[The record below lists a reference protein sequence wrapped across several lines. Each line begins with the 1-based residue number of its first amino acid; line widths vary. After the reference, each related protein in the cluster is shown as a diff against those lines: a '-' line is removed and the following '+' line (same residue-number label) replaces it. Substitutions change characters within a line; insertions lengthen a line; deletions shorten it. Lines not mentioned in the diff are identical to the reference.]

1 MKDQAEEPLLLDVS
15 HDEHQE
21 LCELSSGEQNP
32 CSKEVLCTLMKKK
45 NASFIE
51 RTERRSSRAQE
62 DDDANSEPFIYPTG
76 PWISPYRVLQ

>member
-32 CSKEVLCTLMKKK
+32 CSKEVLCTLMKK

-62 DDDANSEPFIYPTG
+62 DDDANSEPFI
-76 PWISPYRVLQ
+76 